1 MLVGSKKWTVSK
13 ELLILGQWHY
23 CEFRVRKPLFPC
35 EESSFLKQCHFS
47 AHCPGLLTPCLHC
60 TWLPSFHQQIP
71 LDDSNN
77 APLVPGKPTWC
88 TKMLC
93 NTKWLLPL
101 VLLKSGNS
109 SKISFTLCW
118 HQCTVATVSFF
129 FFFLLIWSKPP
140 VTIHV
145 WGLVPV
151 SGVWNINYV
160 FMIFVN
166 LDFLHLVFVSW
177 SFLLKE

>member
-1 MLVGSKKWTVSK
+1 MPRINQLGGGKNAWGNCLYRHISLSLHESFPCQFFTYSISK
-13 ELLILGQWHY
+13 ELLTLGQLHY
-23 CEFRVRKPLFPC
+23 CKFRVRKLLFPC

-60 TWLPSFHQQIP
+60 TWLPSFDQQIP

-109 SKISFTLCW
+109 SKNKFHLMLTSMYSGYSFL
-118 HQCTVATVSFF
+118 FF
-129 FFFLLIWSKPP
+129 FF
-140 VTIHV
+140 
-145 WGLVPV
+145 
-151 SGVWNINYV
+151 
-160 FMIFVN
+160 
-166 LDFLHLVFVSW
+166 
-177 SFLLKE
+177 SF